1 MRDFDPDLS
10 DNKREVSK
18 MTIGEILKEKRE
30 QLGYTQKE
38 VAQKLY
44 VSRQTVSNW
53 EIGKTYPDIEKLLN
67 LSDFYGLSLDELIKE
82 DYRMVDKLKRDTY
95 EQKIRV
101 YGFLSEQLSAMIL
114 GSILTCL
121 FFGVHFSMLVQI
133 ILIVLTLSCFIFLL
147 WRNGLVEKL
156 LR

>member
-1 MRDFDPDLS
+1 
-10 DNKREVSK
+10 

-44 VSRQTVSNW
+44 VSRQTISNW

-67 LSDFYGLSLDELIKE
+67 LSDFYDVSLDELIKE
-82 DYRMVDKLKRDTY
+82 DYRMVDKLKKDTY

-114 GSILTCL
+114 GSILTCI
-121 FFGVHFSMLVQI
+121 FFGVHFSTTVQI
-133 ILIVLTLSCFIFLL
+133 ILIVMTLGCFVFLL
-147 WRNGLVEKL
+147 WRTGLFEKL
-156 LR
+156 LK

>member
-1 MRDFDPDLS
+1 
-10 DNKREVSK
+10 

-133 ILIVLTLSCFIFLL
+133 ILIVLTLCCFIFLL

>member
-1 MRDFDPDLS
+1 
-10 DNKREVSK
+10 

-114 GSILTCL
+114 GSILTCIFL
-121 FFGVHFSMLVQI
+121 GVHFSMPVQI

>member
-1 MRDFDPDLS
+1 
-10 DNKREVSK
+10 

-82 DYRMVDKLKRDTY
+82 DYRMADKLKRDSY

-114 GSILTCL
+114 GSILTCV

-133 ILIVLTLSCFIFLL
+133 ILIIVTFSCLIFLL
-147 WRNGLVEKL
+147 WRNGLVEKII
-156 LR
+156 R

>member
-1 MRDFDPDLS
+1 
-10 DNKREVSK
+10 

-53 EIGKTYPDIEKLLN
+53 EMGKTYPDIEKLLN
-67 LSDFYGLSLDELIKE
+67 LSDFYGVSLDELIKE
-82 DYRMVDKLKRDTY
+82 DYRMVDKLKKDTY

-114 GSILTCL
+114 GSILTCI
-121 FFGVHFSMLVQI
+121 FFGIHFSTMGQI
-133 ILIVLTLSCFIFLL
+133 VLIVMTLGCFVFLL
-147 WRNGLVEKL
+147 WRNGFFEKL
-156 LR
+156 LK

>member
-1 MRDFDPDLS
+1 
-10 DNKREVSK
+10 

-147 WRNGLVEKL
+147 WRSGLVEKL

>member
-1 MRDFDPDLS
+1 
-10 DNKREVSK
+10 

-82 DYRMVDKLKRDTY
+82 DYRMADKLKRDNY

-114 GSILTCL
+114 GSILTCV

-133 ILIVLTLSCFIFLL
+133 ILIIVTFSCLIFLL
-147 WRNGLVEKL
+147 WRNGLVEKII
-156 LR
+156 R

>member
-1 MRDFDPDLS
+1 
-10 DNKREVSK
+10 